1 MMNQEKIGKFI
12 AALRK
17 EKNMT
22 QEQLA
27 EKLGT
32 SNRSVS
38 RWENGKTMPDLAT
51 LPLVCEV
58 LGIGIE
64 ELLNGE
70 RLGREPEMKESIG
83 LILELYD
90 RENQKKIRFVNQWF
104 LTGLICIGIVMWNQ
118 GSNIL
123 RFAKEPKVLE
133 ITLLLLGIG
142 CEAAGFYF
150 NSKKKNYSE
159 QEMLSFLGRQEKL
172 HMKTA
177 GEMLLFAK
185 RKQKADLKQYENSF
199 QAISEKLLQEE
210 FVKFSM
216 VADTVFV
223 NESWEDPWKPWH
235 VAAAVTEKRLLVCG
249 EAIRGRFMT
258 SYNVECFEL
267 EDLTEVQFIN
277 QKIVLKFQKIKLI
290 FEGKKLEIIKDAL
303 DNALKDSVPGICDR
317 R

>member
-12 AALRK
+12 ASLRK

-22 QEQLA
+22 QEQFA

-38 RWENGKTMPDLAT
+38 RWENGKTMPDLAM

-58 LGIGIE
+58 LEIGIE

-70 RLGREPEMKESIG
+70 RLGREPEIKESIG
-83 LILELYD
+83 LMLELYD
-90 RENQKKIRFVNQWF
+90 REKQKKIRFVNQCF
-104 LTGLICIGIVMWNQ
+104 LTGLLCIGIVMWNQ

-123 RFAKEPKVLE
+123 RFAKDPKLLE
-133 ITLLLLGIG
+133 ITLLLLGLG
-142 CEAAGFYF
+142 CEAAGFHF
-150 NSKKKNYSE
+150 NSKKKNYTE
-159 QEMLSFLGRQEKL
+159 QELLSFLGSKEKL
-172 HMKTA
+172 HMKTE

-199 QAISEKLLQEE
+199 QAISEKLLPEE

-223 NESWEDPWKPWH
+223 NESWEDSWKPWH
-235 VAAAVTEKRLLVCG
+235 VAAAVTEERLLVCG

-258 SYNVECFEL
+258 SYDVESFALKE
-267 EDLTEVQFIN
+267 LTEVQFIN
-277 QKIVLKFQKIKLI
+277 QKIVLKFEKVKLI
-290 FEGKKLEIIKDAL
+290 FEGKELQTVKDAL
-303 DNALKDSVPGICDR
+303 EKAVKR
-317 R
+317 

>member
-32 SNRSVS
+32 SNRSIS
-38 RWENGKTMPDLAT
+38 RWENGKTMPDLSM

-58 LGIGIE
+58 LEISIE

-70 RLGREPEMKESIG
+70 RLGCEPEMKECIG
-83 LILELYD
+83 LMLELYD
-90 RENQKKIRFVNQWF
+90 REKQNKIRFVNQCF
-104 LTGLICIGIVMWNQ
+104 FAGLICIGIVMWNQ

-123 RFAKEPKVLE
+123 RFAKEPKLLE

-150 NSKKKNYSE
+150 NSKKKRYTE
-159 QEMLSFLGRQEKL
+159 QEMFSFLGSKEKL
-172 HMKTA
+172 HMKSA
-177 GEMLLFAK
+177 GEMLQFAK
-185 RKQKADLKQYENSF
+185 RMQNVDLKQYEKAF
-199 QAISEKLLQEE
+199 HAISEKLLPEE

-216 VADTVFV
+216 VADTFLV
-223 NESWEDPWKPWH
+223 NESWTDAWKPWH
-235 VAAAVTEKRLLVCG
+235 VSVAVTEGRLLVCG
-249 EAIRGRFMT
+249 EAIHGRFMT
-258 SYNVECFEL
+258 FYDVESFEL
-267 EDLTEVQFIN
+267 EGLSSVQF
-277 QKIVLKFQKIKLI
+277 QSGKIVIEFEKEKLTLEGKGLEILKNSLEKALKFK
-290 FEGKKLEIIKDAL
+290 G
-303 DNALKDSVPGICDR
+303 
-317 R
+317 